1 MEKGLV
7 TAVERNRRKLFVITA
22 KGEAITAKVEDL
34 FQGRVVKP
42 FEALLMLFMAAI
54 LG

>member
-22 KGEAITAKVEDL
+22 KREAITAKVEDL
-34 FQGRVVKP
+34 FQGRGWLSLSK
-42 FEALLMLFMAAI
+42 LS
-54 LG
+54 

>member
-7 TAVERNRRKLFVITA
+7 TAVERNRRKLFV
-22 KGEAITAKVEDL
+22 ITAKVEDL

>member
-7 TAVERNRRKLFVITA
+7 TAVERNGRKLFV
-22 KGEAITAKVEDL
+22 ITAKVEDL